1 MKAWRRSA
9 RLALLAG
16 LMMTLGLAID
26 RGQALSRQVP
36 ICPVQQSWTS
46 PAPRPGEPPLAE
58 APPSMPPADAPMPP
72 FTAPPPTP
80 LGPGESG
87 PVPGVPFVGPEPM
100 DLPVPV
106 VRLRVRAPAEIQPEK
121 EIEYRLIVENVS
133 RAAAHHV
140 VVHDRLPP
148 RTDEKVRA
156 EPKPTRQTKNDKTG
170 TTDLFWELG
179 TLKPGE
185 RKEIVLAIKPTGTDD
200 VRNSAY
206 VQFEHGQAV
215 NTRIARPRV
224 QFSVSAPAQAMLH
237 DSISFQLEVRN
248 TGPDPVKD
256 VIVTDELPDG
266 LEFINGKPYPAQEKP
281 LTWKL
286 GELAPGQSRRI
297 EYQAISKKA
306 GTWANKAQLKAAGGV
321 QEKASASVTVGEA
334 KLSIHKSGPHRR
346 LVNRPTPYQIT
357 IHNPGTMPAT
367 NVQVSDLVPSGI
379 DLVSASPGGRRE
391 RGFVRWSLGTLRP
404 GEQRTLEVVIRAP
417 RPGRYGNVVQAQ
429 ADHNLTVKAQADETH
444 FEAASGPA
452 LEIDK
457 SADSLEVGQ
466 KMRCTIRLL
475 NAGKLAFLGA
485 RLLISVPEE
494 MTASNPRGPTS
505 ATIEGQTIR
514 FGPLQVLAPGS
525 EETYAIELE
534 AKKAGEARL
543 RVELTDGRK
552 EPEPQS
558 WEEKILIRPAP
569 RLAPHP
575 VSPALQV
582 RTRSE
587 PEA

>member
-1 MKAWRRSA
+1 MKVWRRSA
-9 RLALLAG
+9 GLGLLAG
-16 LMMTLGLAID
+16 LMMTLALAVN

-46 PAPRPGEPPLAE
+46 PAPAPGEPPLAE

-80 LGPGESG
+80 LGPREGG
-87 PVPGVPFVGPEPM
+87 LIPGVPFVGPEPM
-100 DLPVPV
+100 DLPVPI

-121 EIEYRLIVENVS
+121 EIEYRLIVENAS

-156 EPKPTRQTKNDKTG
+156 DPKPTRQTKNDKTG

-185 RKEIVLAIKPTGTDD
+185 RKEIVLAVKPTGTDD

-215 NTRIARPRV
+215 KTRIARPRV
-224 QFSVSAPAQAMLH
+224 QFRASAPAQAMLH

-248 TGPDPVKD
+248 TGPMPVKD
-256 VIVTDELPDG
+256 VVVTDELPDG
-266 LEFINGKPYPAQEKP
+266 LEFLNSKPDPAQEHP

-297 EYQAISKKA
+297 EYQVISKKA
-306 GTWANKAQLKAAGGV
+306 GTWANKAELKAAGGV

-334 KLSIHKSGPHRR
+334 KLSLHKTGPQRR
-346 LVNRPTPYQIT
+346 LVNRSAPYQIT
-357 IHNPGTMPAT
+357 IRNPGTMPAT

-379 DLVSASPGGRRE
+379 DLVSASPGGRLE

-404 GEQRTLEVVIRAP
+404 GEQRTLQVVIRAP

-429 ADHNLTVKAQADETH
+429 ADHNLTAKAQADETH
-444 FEAASGPA
+444 FETASGPA
-452 LEIDK
+452 IEIDK

-475 NAGKLAFLGA
+475 NAGKTAFLGG
-485 RLLISVPEE
+485 RLLVTVPEE
-494 MTASNPRGPTS
+494 MTASNPLGPTS

-514 FGPLQVLAPGS
+514 FDALPVLDAGG
-525 EETYAIELE
+525 EAAYTIELE
-534 AKKAGEARL
+534 AKKAGETRL
-543 RVELTDGRK
+543 RVELSDGRK
-552 EPEPQS
+552 EPEPQI
-558 WEEKILIRPAP
+558 WEEKILLRPAA
-569 RLAPHP
+569 RLAPRP

-582 RTRSE
+582 RRSQG
-587 PEA
+587 